1 MFGKVK
7 KWLGI
12 EGVKVEL
19 ILPEEVRRSSGLV
32 KGKLRFYSMHAQ
44 TVTQID
50 LKMVE
55 RYSRGKEEERL
66 VDEYKL
72 GEISLKRNIEVPA
85 GQAVEIGFELPFEV
99 NSSQMDELGS
109 SNPLMGGLVKISKWF
124 SKVNS
129 EFRIEVEANTLGV
142 ALHPFDKK
150 NIKVIR

>member
-19 ILPEEVRRSSGLV
+19 ILPEEVRRTDGMV

-55 RYSRGKEEERL
+55 RYSRGRDDERL
-66 VDEYKL
+66 VD
-72 GEISLKRNIEVPA
+72 
-85 GQAVEIGFELPFEV
+85 
-99 NSSQMDELGS
+99 DELGN
-109 SNPLMGGLVKISKWF
+109 SNPVMGGLVKISKWF

-129 EFRIEVEANTLGV
+129 EFRIEVDAHTLGV

-150 NIKVIR
+150 RIKVK